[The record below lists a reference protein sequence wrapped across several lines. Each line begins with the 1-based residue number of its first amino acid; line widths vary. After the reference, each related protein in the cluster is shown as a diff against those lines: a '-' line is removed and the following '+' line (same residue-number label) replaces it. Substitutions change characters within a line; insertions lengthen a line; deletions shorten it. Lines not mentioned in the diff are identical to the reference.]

1 MTVAIILFAVLAM
14 LAVALV
20 GWPLV
25 AGRASE
31 QPADPR
37 SDERLRLQ
45 EEIDRSLAAIREI
58 EFDHRAGNLAAA
70 DFEALIAE
78 ERARAS
84 DLLRRR
90 DELEAED
97 DSQAGAGGAGPD
109 SSYIPHP

>member
-1 MTVAIILFAVLAM
+1 VTVAIILFAVLAM

-37 SDERLRLQ
+37 SDERLRLR

-109 SSYIPHP
+109 S